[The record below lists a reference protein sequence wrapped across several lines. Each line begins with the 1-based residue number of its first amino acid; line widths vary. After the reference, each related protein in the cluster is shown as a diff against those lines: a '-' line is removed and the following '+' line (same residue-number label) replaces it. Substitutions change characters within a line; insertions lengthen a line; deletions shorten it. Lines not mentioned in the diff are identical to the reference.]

1 MEGKLKKEELLKVIG
16 EMEAIEKLPKA
27 LLEELC
33 RVFKVEDLNAPC
45 SHLIQQFKY
54 KIVHIFMQE
63 A

>member
-16 EMEAIEKLPKA
+16 QMEAIEKLPKP

-33 RVFKVEDLNAPC
+33 RVFKVEELNAPHA
-45 SHLIQQFKY
+45 HLVQQFKS
-54 KIVHIFMQE
+54 KVVDIFMQE